1 MLADELKKISKQFK
15 ESAPADIVKTIEKSI
30 AEVAEGK
37 ILHTSLKVGDK
48 MSEFALSN
56 AVGESISSA
65 ELLSKGPL
73 VINFY
78 RGGW

>member
-15 ESAPADIVKTIEKSI
+15 ERAPADIVETIENSI

-37 ILHTSLKVGDK
+37 ILQTSLKVGDK
-48 MSEFALSN
+48 IPEFALSN
-56 AVGESISSA
+56 AVGASISST

-73 VINFY
+73 VVNFY

>member
-15 ESAPADIVKTIEKSI
+15 ESAPADIVETIEKSI

-37 ILHTSLKVGDK
+37 ILQTSLKVGDK
-48 MSEFALSN
+48 MPEFTLSN
-56 AVGESISSA
+56 AVGNSISST

-73 VINFY
+73 VVNFY

>member
-1 MLADELKKISKQFK
+1 MLADELKKVSKQFK
-15 ESAPADIVKTIEKSI
+15 ESAPADIVGTIEKSI

-37 ILHTSLKVGDK
+37 ILQTSLKVGDK
-48 MSEFALSN
+48 VPEFTLSN
-56 AVGESISSA
+56 AVGELVYST

-73 VINFY
+73 VVNFY

>member
-1 MLADELKKISKQFK
+1 MLADELKKISRQFK
-15 ESAPADIVKTIEKSI
+15 ESAPADIVETIEKSI

-37 ILHTSLKVGDK
+37 ILQTSLKVGNK
-48 MSEFALSN
+48 IPEFELSN
-56 AVGESISSA
+56 AVGASISSA
-65 ELLSKGPL
+65 ELFSKGPL